1 MCTLPRRNEAAPE
14 RRGCLSQEVEELVA
28 DIFDRCLHFRRDQ
41 RIAAPDEVPVAERV
55 LFDVSP
61 INNAGPWMHK
71 DGRRMLQFSTNDY
84 LGMSV
89 HPEVRAAA
97 ADYALRY
104 GIGAPMGARPLT
116 GTVDIHL
123 AFEREIAEFKRTESA
138 LTFTMGA
145 GAMMGAIACLAK
157 PGDLLILDQ
166 LAHASL
172 VCGAKISGASVKY
185 FRHND
190 LASLERVLEHA
201 DPDQAKL
208 IVVDG
213 VYSMNGDIAPLPEI
227 CDLRDRYG
235 ARLIVDD
242 AHGNGVLG
250 EGGRGAAEMLGC
262 EDRIDIHAGTFSK
275 AFGTY
280 GGFVATDQAVIF
292 YMRCLAPTILFTKA
306 APACVVAA
314 TRKSLEL
321 VINAQDRRQKVHAN
335 ATQLQTLLRQ
345 RGFDIG
351 ATQTPIT
358 PVSFGGNSALHV
370 ADTLRSKFSIWVS
383 AVTYPA
389 VRRGMAIL
397 RVIPTALHEP
407 ADITYLVDS
416 IEAAL
421 AEHKAAE
428 DPAPALTPSSQA
440 DEG

>member
-1 MCTLPRRNEAAPE
+1 M
-14 RRGCLSQEVEELVA
+14 A

-41 RIAAPDEVPVAERV
+41 RIASPDEMLVAERV

-61 INNAGPWMHK
+61 IDNAGPWMHK

-116 GTVDIHL
+116 GTVELHL
-123 AFEREIAEFKRTESA
+123 DFEREVAAFKRTEAA

-172 VCGAKISGASVKY
+172 VCGAKISGATIKY

-190 LASLERVLEHA
+190 PASLERVLEHA
-201 DPDQAKL
+201 DPDQPRL

-213 VYSMNGDIAPLPEI
+213 VYSMNGDIAPLREI

-235 ARLIVDD
+235 ARLLVDD
-242 AHGNGVLG
+242 AHGTGVCG
-250 EGGRGAAEMLGC
+250 DGGRGAAEMLGV
-262 EDRIDIHAGTFSK
+262 EHRIDVHAGTFSK

-280 GGFVATDQAVIF
+280 GGFIAADQPIIF
-292 YMRCLAPTILFTKA
+292 YMRCLTPTILFTKA

-321 VINAQDRRQKVHAN
+321 VAKATDRREKVWAN
-335 ATQLQTLLRQ
+335 ARQLQTMLRE
-345 RGFDIG
+345 RAFDIG
-351 ATQTPIT
+351 ATETPIT
-358 PVSFGGNSALHV
+358 PISFGGNSALHV
-370 ADTLRSKFSIWVS
+370 ADILRRRFNIWVS

-421 AEHKAAE
+421 AEHRTTEEPARALAAGRPT
-428 DPAPALTPSSQA
+428 D
-440 DEG
+440 GH